1 MPRKTVWFPMLV
13 ALLGPIDLAAVGGQ
27 SATTNPIAVLRA
39 VHPELRRLIVEGHER
54 STTFRRLIED
64 VRQSGWLV
72 FVQAGRCSEN
82 AAVACLLHFVG
93 AYDGAPYMR
102 VVVTHQRRHPDDVIA
117 TLAHELQHVWE
128 VMQEPGVSDA
138 RTMRALFQRIGTVSV
153 QSATGTTYE
162 TATAR
167 ATGERVLREL
177 RRTGGQFA
185 SQ

>member
-1 MPRKTVWFPMLV
+1 MPRKTVWFPLLL

-27 SATTNPIAVLRA
+27 SATTNSIAVVRA
-39 VHPELRRLIVEGHER
+39 VHPELRRLIVEGDER
-54 STTFRRLIED
+54 STTFRRLVED

-72 FVQAGRCSEN
+72 FVQAGRCSEK

-93 AYDGAPYMR
+93 AYEGAPYMR
-102 VVVTHQRRHPDDVIA
+102 VVVTHQRRHPDNVIA

-128 VMQEPGVSDA
+128 VVREPGVADA

-153 QSATGTTYE
+153 QSVTGTTYE
-162 TATAR
+162 TAAAR

-177 RRTGGQFA
+177 RRNGRPFP
-185 SQ
+185 SR